1 MNNVNNFKIDQEYM
15 KATMQKFLDEVT
27 ESLKTANSSQY
38 DLKLNQKQINEE
50 LQIRSYQNAK

>member
-1 MNNVNNFKIDQEYM
+1 MNNVNNFKIDQDYM

-27 ESLKTANSSQY
+27 ESLKMANSSQY

-50 LQIRSYQNAK
+50 LQIRSYENAK

>member
-1 MNNVNNFKIDQEYM
+1 MNNVNNFKIDQDYM

>member
-1 MNNVNNFKIDQEYM
+1 M

-27 ESLKTANSSQY
+27 ESLKMANSSQY

-50 LQIRSYQNAK
+50 LQIRSYENAK